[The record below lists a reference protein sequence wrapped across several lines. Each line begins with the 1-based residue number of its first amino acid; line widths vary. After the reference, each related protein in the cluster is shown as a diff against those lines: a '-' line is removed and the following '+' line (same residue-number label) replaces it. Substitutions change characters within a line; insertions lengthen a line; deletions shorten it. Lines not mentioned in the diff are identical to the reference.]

1 MKVCA
6 HVSQSPI
13 SHDKNEKM
21 KEKGKKKTERKE
33 KIDKDEKYEKQG
45 IGEQGEGEKLRK
57 RREKIRGES
66 FFQCGPKKGD
76 HEQINIKGKFDKM
89 KAKSDEKMSEKR

>member
-1 MKVCA
+1 
-6 HVSQSPI
+6 
-13 SHDKNEKM
+13 M
-21 KEKGKKKTERKE
+21 KEKGKKKTERKD

-66 FFQCGPKKGD
+66 FSNADQKR
-76 HEQINIKGKFDKM
+76 ETMN
-89 KAKSDEKMSEKR
+89 KST